1 MDTPFFIYLPP
12 MIRWELMWRRRGHA
26 TLHELINNKE
36 LEIKFPVR
44 LDLSV
49 ISHIEADGFEI
60 VCQENE

>member
-1 MDTPFFIYLPP
+1 